1 MIALR
6 LQGGLGN
13 QLFQFA
19 FGYEASRAAGRD
31 LVFDTRLLHKIGAH
45 AGYELDRL
53 GIDVSCDPSEV
64 QQAFSRARLWWLERL
79 PRPVRDSLGYVEE
92 PSLNQVKRFGRSVLL
107 IKGYWQSSSIAAAA
121 TSVIV
126 DGLSKAANKL
136 HHSDEEMIRIIAH
149 ENAVAVHAR
158 RGDYISNKK
167 VRALFGPCELSYFE
181 LGIDLMRARL
191 ERPFFF
197 VFSDDPSWAQ
207 SAFSGHPDVR
217 IVSSTNTD
225 SSSAV
230 IDLCRMSRC
239 QHFVLSN
246 SSLSWWAAHL
256 SNHIRFGKPSEVIY
270 PSPWFDAPA
279 LSGISGDLPKAAWIP
294 MPKRGAHLQ

>member
-19 FGYEASRAAGRD
+19 FGYAASRAASRA

-45 AGYELDRL
+45 AGYELGRL
-53 GIDVSCDPSEV
+53 GIDISCDSFEL
-64 QQAFSRARLWWLERL
+64 QQAFSGARLWWLERL
-79 PRPVRDSLGYVEE
+79 PRPLRGSLGFLEE
-92 PSLNQVKRFGRSVLL
+92 PTLEQVRRSDRSVLL
-107 IKGYWQSSSIAAAA
+107 IKGYWQSGSIAEGA
-121 TSVIV
+121 TNLIV
-126 DGLSKAANKL
+126 GGLSKLANGSL
-136 HHSDEEMIRIIAH
+136 RSDEEMIRICAQG
-149 ENAVAVHAR
+149 NAVAVHAR

-167 VRALFGPCELSYFE
+167 VRALFGPCEPSYFE

-197 VFSDDPSWAQ
+197 VFSDDPPWAQ

-217 IVSSTNTD
+217 VVSSANTD

-230 IDLCRMSRC
+230 IDLCRMSMC
-239 QHFVLSN
+239 KHLVLSN

-256 SNHIRFGKPSEVIY
+256 SAHTRFGEPSQVIY

-279 LSGISGDLPKAAWIP
+279 LSGISGDLPKPAWTP
-294 MPKRGAHLQ
+294 MPKRGAHV